1 MCTFAIM
8 KHLVIR
14 NLGPLRESD
23 IELKRINVIIGS
35 QSSGK
40 SCVLKTACYCT
51 WVEKRIELTQTS
63 DFFAKDNNFLD
74 ELERFHKLKGYIKDD
89 TFIQYES
96 DYMMFSYDNATKKF
110 RFDWKKDRW
119 KYRRPKVTYIPAE
132 RNLVAAIP
140 NWFEVKF
147 ADDNIRDFMV
157 DWETARQYTTNNLS
171 VLNLGV
177 SYHYDSNT
185 RSDKVQVD
193 NDVTLDFTNTSSGLQ
208 SLIPMFVHL
217 NYLSTVQVGKIAKS
231 SVIGNKEINDLIRQ
245 VFDNVISSSGKKVI
259 EDIGQKRS
267 QFVLEANGEAYALQK
282 SDIKKM
288 EDIISQ
294 YIVTDHCDIF
304 LEELEA
310 NLFPP
315 TQSNVV
321 EWLLA
326 MTTGKQSN
334 NLFVATHSPYIL
346 TSFLEKKNID
356 MTLLYTRMSEGKMI
370 IRSATEQDIQ
380 GIYDYGVDAFFN
392 IESLG

>member
-1 MCTFAIM
+1 M

-14 NLGPLRESD
+14 NLGPLKESD

-63 DFFAKDNNFLD
+63 DFFAKDNNFLN

-96 DYMMFSYDNATKKF
+96 DYMMFSYNNATKIF
-110 RFDWKKDRW
+110 SFDWKKNRW
-119 KYRRPKVTYIPAE
+119 KYRRSKVTYIPAE
-132 RNLVAAIP
+132 RNIVAVIP
-140 NWFEVKF
+140 NLFEVKF
-147 ADDNIRDFMV
+147 ADDNILNFIV
-157 DWETARQYTTNNLS
+157 DWNTARRSTNNLS
-171 VLNLGV
+171 ILNLGV
-177 SYHYDSNT
+177 SYHYDADT
-185 RSDKVQVD
+185 GSDKVQVD
-193 NDVTLDFTNTSSGLQ
+193 DDVYLDLTNTSSGLQ

-217 NYLSTVQVGKIAKS
+217 NHLITVQVGKNAEL
-231 SVIGNKEINDLIRQ
+231 SVKGHNEITNLIKK
-245 VFDNVISSSGKKVI
+245 VFDNVVRSSRGKVS
-259 EDIGQKRS
+259 EDIGKKRS
-267 QFVLEANGEAYALQK
+267 QFVLEANGEANILQK
-282 SDIKKM
+282 SDIQKI
-288 EDIISQ
+288 EDVISQ

-304 LEELEA
+304 LEEPEA